1 MILVRGG
8 AGSNERVPF
17 DLERNSRTLD
27 DSTIRGSPHGV
38 EVCIDTAGTCVA
50 FVEMNAQLVVN
61 RGAARIDIQNE
72 LFALI
77 AQILLEDRSDT
88 ELVRSAG

>member
-1 MILVRGG
+1 MILVRSG

-17 DLERNSRTLD
+17 DFERDRRTFD

-38 EVCIDTAGTCVA
+38 EVFSHAAGTCVA
-50 FVEMNAQLVVN
+50 FIEMNAQLVVS
-61 RGAARIDIQNE
+61 RGAAWVNIQDE
-72 LFALI
+72 LLALI
-77 AQILLEDRSDT
+77 AQILLEDRTDT